1 MAHKKGV
8 GSSDNGRDSN
18 SKRLG
23 VKLFGGQAATAGN
36 IIVRQRGTKFHPGDH
51 VGIGKD
57 HTIYALV
64 DGTVSFTKGRKNRTF
79 ISILPFEEVD
89 ETIAKLEKRA
99 AKKAAK
105 AAAGGGEASATKVEE
120 TKKDKARKTE
130 KKQDKAPAAK
140 AEPVVEAKASKP
152 ESKVEEAPATKE
164 PEAEPEVEVAATPE
178 PAATREEVPHVED
191 EVVQEKVAAEIPPE
205 AEKVKKPAKVKKVK
219 EDDLKIIEGVGP
231 KLESILKEAGISDL
245 RVLSNASVE
254 SLQEILEGAGS
265 RYKMFNPTTWPKQAK
280 MAADGLWEELKAY
293 QDRLDGGV
301 EK

>member
-8 GSSDNGRDSN
+8 GSSDNGRDSK

-36 IIVRQRGTKFHPGDH
+36 IIVRQRGTKFHPGTH

-64 DGTVSFTKGRKNRTF
+64 NGTVAFSKGRKNRTF

-105 AAAGGGEASATKVEE
+105 AAAAGSEPAAPIAEAK
-120 TKKDKARKTE
+120 KKDKPKKVE
-130 KKQDKAPAAK
+130 KEKEKAPVAK
-140 AEPVVEAKASKP
+140 AEPVVEAKKEEVVAP
-152 ESKVEEAPATKE
+152 IAETAPVEEASAVAEETTPPAEVIET
-164 PEAEPEVEVAATPE
+164 PEAT
-178 PAATREEVPHVED
+178 TSED
-191 EVVQEKVAAEIPPE
+191 EVAEAAPTPKE
-205 AEKVKKPAKVKKVK
+205 AKKPTKVKKVK

-231 KLESILKEAGISDL
+231 KLESILKEAGITDL
-245 RVLSNASVE
+245 KVLSDSTAE
-254 SLQEILEGAGS
+254 RLQEILEGAGN
-265 RYKMFNPTTWPKQAK
+265 RYKMFNPSTWPKQAK
-280 MAADGLWEELKAY
+280 MAVDGQWEELKEY